1 MVFILPGL
9 TASCDEP
16 YIRSLNNVNI
26 ILFYFRNMVEEV
38 LKNGYKAV
46 IYNERIV
53 GPNPTV
59 FISKNFFYKCYKSL
73 FFTIFFWVNT

>member
-1 MVFILPGL
+1 MTSPILGNLIMV
-9 TASCDEP
+9 
-16 YIRSLNNVNI
+16 IRVF
-26 ILFYFRNMVEEV
+26 LFYFRNVVEEV

-59 FISKNFFYKCYKSL
+59 FILK
-73 FFTIFFWVNT
+73 IFFFITVIKWFFSIFFFGVR